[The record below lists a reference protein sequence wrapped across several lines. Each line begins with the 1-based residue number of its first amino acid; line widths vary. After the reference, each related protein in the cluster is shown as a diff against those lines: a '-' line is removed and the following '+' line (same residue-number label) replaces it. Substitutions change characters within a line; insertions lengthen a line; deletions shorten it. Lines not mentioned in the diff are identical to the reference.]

1 MRKRS
6 LALLSV
12 LLLPTGLARAASP
25 LPLQPVSALPRIVL
39 GFFAVSVNSFTATP
53 NPISIAASDP
63 DTNPSP
69 TASATL
75 RWTQNGAVGNRA
87 WNVKVTAPASFPGCS
102 TVPISAVT
110 VTCDSVSASTT
121 GGGWTGTCAGS
132 ATLKTTGVTIA
143 SGNEG
148 NGNLRNLT
156 VNLHYNLADSWRYRG
171 GSCSLTLTY
180 TVTAN

>member
-12 LLLPTGLARAASP
+12 LLMPAGLARAAS
-25 LPLQPVSALPRIVL
+25 LRPLQPALAMPRIVL
-39 GFFAVSVNSFTATP
+39 GWFAVSVSSFTALP
-53 NPISIAASDP
+53 SPISIAASDP
-63 DTNPSP
+63 DTTPSP
-69 TASATL
+69 SVSGTL
-75 RWTQNGAVGNRA
+75 RWTQTGATTNRT

-110 VTCDSVSASTT
+110 VTCDSVSATNTT
-121 GGGWTGTCAGS
+121 GGWTGSCAGA
-132 ATLKTTGVTIA
+132 ATLNTTGVTIA

-148 NGNLRNLT
+148 NSSSRNVT
-156 VNLHYNLADSWRYRG
+156 VNLHYALADSWKYIG
-171 GSCSLTLTY
+171 GSCSLNLTY

>member
-12 LLLPTGLARAASP
+12 LLMPAGLARAASP
-25 LPLQPVSALPRIVL
+25 LPLQPTLALPRIAI
-39 GFFAVSVNSFTATP
+39 GFFAVSVSSFTASP

-69 TASATL
+69 SASVTL
-75 RWTQNGAVGNRA
+75 RWTQIGATVNRT

-110 VTCDSVSASTT
+110 VTCDSVSVNPT
-121 GGGWTGTCAGS
+121 GGSWSGSCAGA
-132 ATLKTTGVTIA
+132 ATLNTTGVTFA

-148 NGNLRNLT
+148 NGTTRTLT
-156 VNLHYNLADSWRYRG
+156 VNLHYNLADSWRYIG
-171 GSCSLTLTY
+171 GSCSLNLTY

>member
-6 LALLSV
+6 FALLSV
-12 LLLPTGLARAASP
+12 LLMPAGLARAACP

-39 GFFAVSVNSFTATP
+39 GFFAVSVSSFTATP

-69 TASATL
+69 SASATL
-75 RWTQNGAVGNRA
+75 RWTQSGAAGNKT

-110 VTCDSVSASTT
+110 VTCDSVSASNTAQWS
-121 GGGWTGTCAGS
+121 GSCAGS
-132 ATLKTTGVTIA
+132 ATLNTTGVTLA

-148 NGNLRNLT
+148 DNQTRNLT
-156 VNLHYNLADSWRYRG
+156 VNLHYTLADSWRYIG
-171 GSCSLTLTY
+171 GSCSLNLTY